1 MPKKLL
7 RSDTLPTLVRER
19 LQTWGRSIHTQRMRQ
34 RITAADLCARMQ
46 ISEATLRRLER
57 GDPGAGVGA
66 YLSALLI
73 LGVMHEAAP
82 ALATATWSGQAQRR
96 VRHSAQESASGEM
109 DDADYF

>member
-7 RSDTLPTLVRER
+7 DTDTLPTLVRER
-19 LQTWGRSIHTQRMRQ
+19 LSTWGRCIHTQRLRQ
-34 RITAADLCARMQ
+34 RITAADLCERMS

-73 LGVMHEAAP
+73 LGVLDEVTP
-82 ALATATWSGQAQRR
+82 SLSPSLWSDSPHRR
-96 VRHSAQESASGEM
+96 VKLSRQERGSEE
-109 DDADYF
+109 DVDYF